1 MPFFVDDLFLE
12 MLGLSVPPFD
22 MIWLMETIMDY
33 ADDGRV
39 KENQQRINSGLKENR
54 LLFELGEISKE
65 EYEKRDRTL
74 CHQRLMN
81 KRIFTMHPNQRMN
94 LLG

>member
-1 MPFFVDDLFLE
+1 VPFFVDDLFLE
-12 MLGLSVPPFD
+12 MLGLSMPPFD
-22 MIWLMETIMDY
+22 MIWLMETIIDY
-33 ADDGRV
+33 ADEGRV

-65 EYEKRDRTL
+65 EYEQRDRTF

-81 KRIFTMHPNQRMN
+81 KRIFTMRPSQRMN

>member
-1 MPFFVDDLFLE
+1 MPFFIDDIFLE

-33 ADDGRV
+33 GDEGRV
-39 KENQQRINSGLKENR
+39 KENQKRINNELRENR
-54 LLFELGEISKE
+54 LLFELGEITKE
-65 EYEKRDRTL
+65 EYENQNNEL

-81 KRIFTMHPNQRMN
+81 KRLNIVRPSQRIN
-94 LLG
+94 ILG

>member
-12 MLGLSVPPFD
+12 MIGLSFPPFD

-33 ADDGRV
+33 ADEGRF
-39 KENQQRINSGLKENR
+39 KENQKRINDGLRENR
-54 LLFELGEISKE
+54 LLFELGEITKE
-65 EYEKRDRTL
+65 EYETRDKTL

-81 KRIFTMHPNQRMN
+81 KRLFTVGPSQRMN
-94 LLG
+94 ILG

>member
-12 MLGLSVPPFD
+12 MLGLSIPPFD

-33 ADDGRV
+33 ADEGRV
-39 KENQQRINSGLKENR
+39 EENQQRINRELKENR
-54 LLFELGEISKE
+54 LLFELGEVSKE
-65 EYEKRDRTL
+65 EYEKKDRKL

-81 KRIFTMHPNQRMN
+81 KRIFKMRPSQRMN